1 VNAALGRVEVLAM
14 LSEDK
19 GAVMTCGFCNE
30 VYQLDDEDLQQIL
43 HSESRNAPEISLRSD
58 AENG

>member
-1 VNAALGRVEVLAM
+1 M